1 MKEKSPSN
9 NLSTVHSKTIAEVFN
24 SGFKLFVSR
33 REQSQTRADSG
44 QNFTTV
50 PEGGNG
56 FYQCETCVTHIW
68 LLKNISELV
77 AATGQGWSRTESV
90 LDLPVAE
97 TRCSVL
103 SSWQRSQMSWRSRS
117 SHLSRSVLQR
127 TDKNIPITVD
137 KATRHHRRL
146 DTRMWATRESI
157 GPIWWH
163 GQHVLCDVDA
173 QLLVQNHLMKL
184 LVVFGVVHQHLNL

>member
-1 MKEKSPSN
+1 MR
-9 NLSTVHSKTIAEVFN
+9 TIPDE
-24 SGFKLFVSR
+24 SR
-33 REQSQTRADSG
+33 
-44 QNFTTV
+44 F
-50 PEGGNG
+50 
-56 FYQCETCVTHIW
+56 W
-68 LLKNISELV
+68 SELYHSSWRRQWFLPLWDMCHTHLT
-77 AATGQGWSRTESV
+77 AEKYLGFSRCNWTRVEQNWSV
-90 LDLPVAE
+90 LDIPVAE

-184 LVVFGVVHQHLNL
+184 LIVFGVVHQHLNL